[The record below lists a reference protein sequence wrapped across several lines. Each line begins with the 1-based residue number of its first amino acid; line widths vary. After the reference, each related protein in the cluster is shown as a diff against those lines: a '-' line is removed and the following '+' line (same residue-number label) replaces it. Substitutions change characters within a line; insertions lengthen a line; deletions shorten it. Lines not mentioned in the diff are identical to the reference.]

1 MRKKDLGGTVMYER
15 FAEWL
20 DSVFKAN
27 APIGGAAANFN
38 IYEEE
43 DGDWSVQFV
52 TAPSFSE
59 EDDDWCC
66 EEVFT
71 TGEDLYYWHRECGW
85 EEIQDDVC
93 AWVERYLEEGSHAGE
108 LKGYE
113 AVAAGFVDGDLTV
126 VRRN

>member
-1 MRKKDLGGTVMYER
+1 MYEE

-20 DSVFKAN
+20 DGVFEAN

-43 DGDWSVQFV
+43 DSEWSVQFV

-71 TGEDLYYWHRECGW
+71 TGEDLYYWTKECGW

-93 AWVERYLEEGSHAGE
+93 AWAERYLDEGRFADQ
-108 LKGYE
+108 LRGYE

-126 VRRN
+126 LYRK